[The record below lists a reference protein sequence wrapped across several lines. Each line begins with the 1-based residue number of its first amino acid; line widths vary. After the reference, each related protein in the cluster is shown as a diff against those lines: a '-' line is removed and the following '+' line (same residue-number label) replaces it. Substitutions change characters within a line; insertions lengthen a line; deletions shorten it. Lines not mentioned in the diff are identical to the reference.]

1 MSFQPLVVPWAEALW
16 RKLARQHAESRLPHA
31 ILVTG
36 HTGTGKI
43 EFAQAFAHLL
53 LCHQPQ
59 DHQPCGICRSCE
71 LLSSGNHPDLVHLHP
86 AEAGKVIKV
95 DQVRELLQFLHNTA
109 QQGGYRVVVM
119 EPAENMNINA
129 ANALLKS
136 LEEPGDNTLLL
147 LVSHQPG
154 QLMPTIRS
162 RCQQVGFPM
171 PKPEEAT
178 SWLTQQLNIDAER
191 AGQLLRISQGAPL
204 KARQL
209 YQQDQI
215 SLRATFMTGLAD
227 LLKARTTAV
236 TLAEK
241 LYKEDL
247 LQLLDWMHSLL
258 VDIAR
263 LQADNETQKISNSD
277 MFKMLNAVAKK
288 TTAVKLYSLI
298 DQLQAERISLMERH
312 NPNRQLLLE
321 TLLLG
326 WVGLVR

>member
-1 MSFQPLVVPWAEALW
+1 MSYQPLVVPWADALW
-16 RKLARQHAESRLPHA
+16 NKLARQHAESRLPHA
-31 ILVTG
+31 ILLTG

-53 LCHQPQ
+53 LCHQPHN
-59 DHQPCGICRSCE
+59 HQPCGVCRGCE

-86 AEAGKVIKV
+86 AEAGKAIKV

-136 LEEPGDNTLLL
+136 LEEPGNNTLLL

-171 PKPEEAT
+171 PKPEEAIP
-178 SWLTQQLNIDAER
+178 WLTQQLDIDAER
-191 AGQLLRISQGAPL
+191 AEQLLRITQGAPL
-204 KARQL
+204 KARLL
-209 YQQDQI
+209 YQNDRI
-215 SLRATFMTGLAD
+215 SFRAGFMTGLVD

-241 LYKEDL
+241 FYKEDL
-247 LQLLDWMHSLL
+247 LQLLEWMHSLL

-263 LQADNETQKISNSD
+263 LQADGDMQKISNTD

-288 TTAVKLYSLI
+288 TTVVKLYALI
-298 DQLQAERISLMERH
+298 DKLQAERISLMERH

-321 TLLLG
+321 TLLLE